1 MFFSKKNRQDFT
13 DIVIQLY
20 VSFELLVVLPI
31 QSFSRSQL
39 PKLPEKKIPVL
50 QTIIIRGTIINQI
63 ASSSIFYSFLPS

>member
-31 QSFSRSQL
+31 LSFSRSQL
-39 PKLPEKKIPVL
+39 PKLREKKIPVL
-50 QTIIIRGTIINQI
+50 QAIIIRRIIINQI
-63 ASSSIFYSFLPS
+63 ASSSIFYSLLPS